1 VSRVLNILINIAKFC
16 KSDNKAIKRSS
27 VILAKVVVTGILV
40 IWIINSLDFESF
52 TNIINTIN
60 WPIITWAIIVS
71 FVDMSISALRWKVL
85 MRPFKPHFSYLYLLY
100 LTFVAHCY
108 NMVVPGNIAGDVVRA
123 FKTSMATVF
132 LDRLIGMLG
141 LVVVVLFGI
150 IFSYPMLSE
159 LGLMKYIIVVML
171 ILSLLSISIFSR
183 RVTRQFSWIGNML
196 GPFYEKIKVALLS
209 IQLYRNYYREIIEA
223 FCATL
228 SSHLLIVTTVYLINM
243 AIGSNATYLHCLLF
257 VPVIGLIS
265 SIPVTIGGIGLREA
279 GYILLF
285 TQVGVTKEHALGIS
299 LIFFLLLVGWAIVGA
314 ILSVVP
320 MEKILFLKEV
330 KSEY

>member
-1 VSRVLNILINIAKFC
+1 MNIAKIC
-16 KSDNKAIKRSS
+16 KSDNKVIKGLI
-27 VILAKVVVTGILV
+27 VILAKVAFTAVLAK
-40 IWIINSLDFESF
+40 WIINSIDFKSF
-52 TNIINTIN
+52 TNILSS
-60 WPIITWAIIVS
+60 ITWPFIVWIIIISFIAIA
-71 FVDMSISALRWKVL
+71 FTTLRWKVL
-85 MRPFKPHFSYLYLLY
+85 MRPTKSNFSYIHLLY
-100 LTFVAHCY
+100 LTFIAHCY
-108 NMVVPGNIAGDVVRA
+108 NILVPGNITGDVVRA
-123 FKTSMATVF
+123 LKTSTATVF

-141 LVVVVLFGI
+141 LVVIVLCGI
-150 IFSYPMLSE
+150 IFSYPTLSE
-159 LGLMKYIIVVML
+159 LGLMRYIIVVML

-285 TQVGVTKEHALGIS
+285 TQVGVTKEHALGMS
-299 LIFFLLLVGWAIVGA
+299 LIYFLLFFGWAIVGA
-314 ILSVVP
+314 ILSVIP
-320 MEKILFLKEV
+320 IEKILFLKEV
-330 KSEY
+330 KSE

>member
-1 VSRVLNILINIAKFC
+1 
-16 KSDNKAIKRSS
+16 
-27 VILAKVVVTGILV
+27 
-40 IWIINSLDFESF
+40 
-52 TNIINTIN
+52 
-60 WPIITWAIIVS
+60 
-71 FVDMSISALRWKVL
+71 
-85 MRPFKPHFSYLYLLY
+85 MRPSKSNFSYIHLLY
-100 LTFVAHCY
+100 LTFIAHCY
-108 NMVVPGNIAGDVVRA
+108 NILVPGNITGDVVRA
-123 FKTSMATVF
+123 LKTSTATVF

-141 LVVVVLFGI
+141 LVVIVLCGI
-150 IFSYPMLSE
+150 IFSYPTLSE

-228 SSHLLIVTTVYLINM
+228 SSHLLMVTTVYLINI
-243 AIGSNATYLHCLLF
+243 AIGCNVTYLHCLLF

-265 SIPVTIGGIGLREA
+265 SLPITISGLGLREA

-285 TQVGVTKEHALGIS
+285 TQVGATKEQALGMS
-299 LIFFLLLVGWAIVGA
+299 LIYFMLLFVWAMLGA
-314 ILSVVP
+314 ILAVVP
-320 MEKILFLKEV
+320 MEKIFLAKEV
-330 KSEY
+330 KTEY

>member
-1 VSRVLNILINIAKFC
+1 MNIAKIC
-16 KSDNKAIKRSS
+16 KSDNKVIKGLI
-27 VILAKVVVTGILV
+27 VILVKVAFTAVLAK
-40 IWIINSLDFESF
+40 WIINSIDFKSF
-52 TNIINTIN
+52 TNILSS
-60 WPIITWAIIVS
+60 ITWPFIVWIIIISFIAIAFS
-71 FVDMSISALRWKVL
+71 TLRWKIL
-85 MRPFKPHFSYLYLLY
+85 MRPSKSNFSYIHLLY
-100 LTFVAHCY
+100 LTFIAHCY
-108 NMVVPGNIAGDVVRA
+108 NMLVPGNITGDVVRA
-123 FKTSMATVF
+123 LKTSTATVF

-141 LVVVVLFGI
+141 LMIVVLCGI

-159 LGLMKYIIVVML
+159 LGLMKYIIAVML
-171 ILSLLSISIFSR
+171 ILSLLSICIFSR
-183 RVTRQFSWIGNML
+183 RIMRKFKWIGNLL
-196 GPFYEKIKVALLS
+196 GPFYEKIREAVLS

-265 SIPVTIGGIGLREA
+265 SLPVTIGGIGLREA

-299 LIFFLLLVGWAIVGA
+299 LIFFLLLFGWAIVGA

>member
-1 VSRVLNILINIAKFC
+1 
-16 KSDNKAIKRSS
+16 
-27 VILAKVVVTGILV
+27 
-40 IWIINSLDFESF
+40 
-52 TNIINTIN
+52 
-60 WPIITWAIIVS
+60 
-71 FVDMSISALRWKVL
+71 
-85 MRPFKPHFSYLYLLY
+85 
-100 LTFVAHCY
+100 
-108 NMVVPGNIAGDVVRA
+108 
-123 FKTSMATVF
+123 
-132 LDRLIGMLG
+132 MLG
-141 LVVVVLFGI
+141 LVVIVLCGI
-150 IFSYPMLSE
+150 IFSYPTLSE

-228 SSHLLIVTTVYLINM
+228 SSHLLMVTTVYLINM

-299 LIFFLLLVGWAIVGA
+299 LIFFLLLFGWAIVGA

>member
-1 VSRVLNILINIAKFC
+1 
-16 KSDNKAIKRSS
+16 
-27 VILAKVVVTGILV
+27 
-40 IWIINSLDFESF
+40 
-52 TNIINTIN
+52 
-60 WPIITWAIIVS
+60 
-71 FVDMSISALRWKVL
+71 
-85 MRPFKPHFSYLYLLY
+85 
-100 LTFVAHCY
+100 
-108 NMVVPGNIAGDVVRA
+108 
-123 FKTSMATVF
+123 
-132 LDRLIGMLG
+132 MLG
-141 LVVVVLFGI
+141 LVVIVLCGI
-150 IFSYPMLSE
+150 IFSYSMLSE

-171 ILSLLSISIFSR
+171 ILSLLSICIFSH
-183 RVTRQFSWIGNML
+183 RVMRKFKWIGNLL
-196 GPFYEKIKVALLS
+196 GPFYEKIRAAVLS
-209 IQLYRNYYREIIEA
+209 IQLYRNYYRVITEA

-228 SSHLLIVTTVYLINM
+228 TSHLLVVTTVYLINM

-265 SIPVTIGGIGLREA
+265 SLPITIGGIGLREA

-299 LIFFLLLVGWAIVGA
+299 LIFSLLLFGWAIVGA